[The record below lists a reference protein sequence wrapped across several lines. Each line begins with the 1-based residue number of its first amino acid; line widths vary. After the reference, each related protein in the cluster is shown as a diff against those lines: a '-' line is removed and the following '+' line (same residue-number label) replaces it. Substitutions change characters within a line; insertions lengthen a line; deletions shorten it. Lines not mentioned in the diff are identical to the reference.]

1 MLKLFGF
8 SRVNKMA
15 RGNTRDLRV
24 LWALEEMQIPF
35 EIAGID
41 HPNHDLDTETF
52 RALNPFRQLPV
63 IDDDG
68 VVLSESAAIVLYLA
82 RKTGLLIPRDL
93 PGEAQVLRW
102 SFVAMNTV
110 EMPLL
115 SYWFVGIVAGKE
127 GKAREGLAGFA
138 NRHLGALDTW
148 LADRT
153 FIATDEFTVADI
165 LMSHVL
171 ISGAEEEM
179 LAPYAHVRAY
189 RDRCKARPAWQRTID
204 NYCARVEAA

>member
-24 LWALEEMQIPF
+24 LWALEEMQVPY
-35 EIAGID
+35 EIAGMD
-41 HPNHDLDTETF
+41 HPNHDLDASTF
-52 RALNPFRQLPV
+52 RVLNPFGQLPV

-68 VVLSESAAIVLYLA
+68 VVLSESAAIVIYLA
-82 RKTGLLIPRDL
+82 RKCGKLIPSDL
-93 PGEAQVLRW
+93 AGEAQVLRW
-102 SFVAMNTV
+102 SFAAMNTV

-115 SYWFVGIVAGKE
+115 SYWFVGMVAGKE
-127 GKAREGLAGFA
+127 GKAREGLAQFA
-138 NRHLGALDTW
+138 NRHLSALDTW
-148 LADRT
+148 LGART

-171 ISGAEEEM
+171 ISGADEEL
-179 LAPYAHVRAY
+179 LAPYAHVRSY
-189 RDRCKARPAWQRTID
+189 RDRCKARPAWQRTIER
-204 NYCARVEAA
+204 YCERVEAA